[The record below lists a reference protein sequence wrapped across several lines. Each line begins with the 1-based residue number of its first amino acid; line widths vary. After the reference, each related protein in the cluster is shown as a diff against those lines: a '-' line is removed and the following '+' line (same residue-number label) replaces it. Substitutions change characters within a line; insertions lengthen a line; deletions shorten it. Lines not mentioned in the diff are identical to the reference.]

1 MRSIPVDRYPI
12 DDQTPIPHIVDDA
25 VTAETHH
32 PTLPPAS
39 QKAMTEEEGKPL
51 CRPVHVVVVAGAT
64 ADPTASRLHWL
75 LSNNPDVSAC
85 TVLSVIG
92 RRRKAD
98 ASDTGRTQG
107 DGRTF
112 RLDRLLVTEAT
123 LVGALQATLEP
134 VYQRGDV
141 ALVVRIERI
150 ERIERDGEDDEVGC
164 PSSVEAMALS
174 YGFECLRVE
183 TAPSSRRHDDV
194 VRDVV
199 RVAGEVTAWFVRS
212 GVGVGD
218 GGGGDVTLVAASR
231 KRLVQLS
238 PHLPLSRY
246 LLHDVEAELAEV
258 PCFASGALVKA
269 SDFMLRMEAS
279 DGRAD
284 GDGDGDGGGDGA
296 FGAVVTV
303 FSEAFERFRAAS
315 REIPWADSLPAMS
328 PVFDRF
334 AMNDLLT
341 AIADGMR
348 DDEAGAAFT
357 VGTVRSWPIVGDESD
372 LSDLTY
378 PCLLK
383 SRVACGVADSH
394 QMALVLREEGLEEL
408 EMEGQLVAQEFVN
421 HGGLMFK
428 VYVARGGHGVVQRE
442 SLPDVATVTDDMPS
456 VIEFDSLHGLPTRLP
471 WMSSGAA
478 RAVEATGETA
488 NAAET
493 AETAEAF
500 RVPDGEFLGRL
511 VAVAREVVGLSVFG
525 FDVIVR
531 DVVRDGIAAR
541 EALVVDVNYL
551 PRLFDGWDM
560 TTTTA

>member
-1 MRSIPVDRYPI
+1 
-12 DDQTPIPHIVDDA
+12 
-25 VTAETHH
+25 
-32 PTLPPAS
+32 
-39 QKAMTEEEGKPL
+39 MTDSAKR
-51 CRPVHVVVVAGAT
+51 RPVHVVVVAGAT
-64 ADPTASRLHWL
+64 ADPTASWLHWL

-85 TVLSVIG
+85 TVLSVVG

-98 ASDTGRTQG
+98 EASDTGRTQG

-123 LVGALQATLEP
+123 LVGALRATLEP

-150 ERIERDGEDDEVGC
+150 ERDGEDGEDGEVGC

-174 YGFECLRVE
+174 YGFECLRVA
-183 TAPSSRRHDDV
+183 TAPSGRRHDDV

-199 RVAGEVTAWFVRS
+199 RVAEEVTAWFVRC
-212 GVGVGD
+212 GVG
-218 GGGGDVTLVAASR
+218 GGGSGDVTLVAASR

-246 LLHDVEAELAEV
+246 LLYDVEAELAEI
-258 PCFASGALVKA
+258 PCFVSCALVKA

-279 DGRAD
+279 DD
-284 GDGDGDGGGDGA
+284 GADGDGGGDGA
-296 FGAVVTV
+296 FGVVVPV
-303 FSEAFERFRAAS
+303 FSEAFERFRASS
-315 REIPWADSLPAMS
+315 REIPWVDSLPAMS

-334 AMNDLLT
+334 AMNDLLKV
-341 AIADGMR
+341 IADGMR
-348 DDEAGAAFT
+348 DDEAGAEFT

-383 SRVACGVADSH
+383 SRAACGVADSH

-408 EMEGQLVAQEFVN
+408 EMEGQLVAEEFVN

-428 VYVARGGHGVVQRE
+428 VYVARGGHDVVQRE
-442 SLPDVATVTDDMPS
+442 SLPDVETVTDDMPS

-488 NAAET
+488 GAAET
-493 AETAEAF
+493 AETEAF
-500 RVPDGEFLGRL
+500 RVPEGEFLGRL

-551 PRLFDGWDM
+551 PRLFDGWI
-560 TTTTA
+560 